1 MKLGTNVSGTDDGI
15 FVNNN
20 NFLFTDGRFK
30 TGNATNFISHDGAG
44 AVEISSQNFTL
55 KGGTKLLMTSES
67 LAFDTSNASTATRT
81 AGTGVFM
88 DVDGN
93 FRVGNSGGN
102 RLTFAGSSLEL
113 VTTDLNIDTSTFD
126 VSTDNGGTIAMGA
139 TPPTSIS
146 SGTGIFMSGS
156 GEFLAGNASGNH
168 IKFDGTNVQV
178 AGQITISAGS
188 TSEVDFGAGAAASA
202 SAAQSSAANARLL
215 CKCCCVFGK

>member
-30 TGNATNFISHDGAG
+30 TWDNATNFISHDGG
-44 AVEISSQNFTL
+44 GDIEIVSQNFTL

-93 FRVGNSGGN
+93 FRVGNAGGN
-102 RLTFAGSSLEL
+102 RLTFAGTSLEL

-126 VSTDNGGTIAMGA
+126 VSTDNGGKIAMV
-139 TPPTSIS
+139 
-146 SGTGIFMSGS
+146 
-156 GEFLAGNASGNH
+156 LH
-168 IKFDGTNVQV
+168 HQQV
-178 AGQITISAGS
+178 
-188 TSEVDFGAGAAASA
+188 
-202 SAAQSSAANARLL
+202 
-215 CKCCCVFGK
+215 